1 MVVIDKIKML
11 NKKYKSIMMI
21 DKDKE
26 KDKDKENWMIFFKL
40 IFFNFVFLINL
51 LYWY

>member
-26 KDKDKENWMIFFKL
+26 KDKDKEN
-40 IFFNFVFLINL
+40 
-51 LYWY
+51 

>member
-21 DKDKE
+21 DKDKDKDKPIMMID
-26 KDKDKENWMIFFKL
+26 KDKDKEN
-40 IFFNFVFLINL
+40 
-51 LYWY
+51 